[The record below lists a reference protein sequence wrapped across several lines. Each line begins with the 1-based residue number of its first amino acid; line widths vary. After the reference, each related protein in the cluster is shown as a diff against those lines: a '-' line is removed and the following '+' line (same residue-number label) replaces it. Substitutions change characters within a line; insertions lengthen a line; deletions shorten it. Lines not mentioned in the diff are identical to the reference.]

1 MPDTEEIQKV
11 NETLYHQNLEL
22 AVKNK
27 TLALLEKLYQK
38 SITVLMPKEM
48 AEDIIKTIREDLKL
62 EFTGI
67 FTFNKELDSLIPL
80 AFSKA
85 DRLLNTMHK
94 LGFMFLDIKI
104 ADIQKRPFLK
114 KVVYEQT
121 SGITNNLGDIWENLI
136 KPEHLEEIKKESHI
150 KTILLY
156 PLLTGKDVMGVLILG
171 LNRDYETLSDFE
183 KLSITSFTN
192 VIALSLSKA
201 YLYQDLQEANIRL
214 EALIKQRESLMHLV
228 THKVKGSFTHS
239 KYIFAEIL
247 AGSFGQITDD
257 IKKIAEKGL
266 ESVNTGIE
274 TVDIVLNAA
283 NLSTGKVKYDML
295 PLDFKDLVQKTVSEK
310 KGPAETRGLKL
321 ETNIKEGNYSMLG
334 DALWLKEVV
343 NNLVENSIRY
353 TRAGTITVG
362 LERKNDKI
370 LFSVKDTGVGITEE
384 DRKNLFTEGG
394 RGKDSVKV
402 NIESTGY
409 GLFTVKMVVEAHLGR
424 VWVESEGAGKG
435 STFFV
440 ELPTI

>member
-1 MPDTEEIQKV
+1 MPDTEETQKV
-11 NETLYHQNLEL
+11 NETLYQQNLEL

-67 FTFNKELDSLIPL
+67 FIFNKESDSLIPL
-80 AFSKA
+80 AFSKSE
-85 DRLLNTMHK
+85 RLLNTLHK

-104 ADIQKRPFLK
+104 NDIQKRTFLK

-121 SGITNNLGDIWENLI
+121 SGITNNLAEIWENLI

-150 KTILLY
+150 KTTLLY
-156 PLLTGKDVMGVLILG
+156 PLLAGKDVMGVLILG
-171 LNRDYETLSDFE
+171 LNRDYETLTDFE
-183 KLSITSFTN
+183 KFSITSFTN

-201 YLYQDLQEANIRL
+201 YLYQDLQEANRNL

-247 AGSFGQITDD
+247 AGSFGAITDD

-283 NLSTGKVKYDML
+283 NLSTGKVKYEML
-295 PLDFKDLVQKTVSEK
+295 PLDFKDMVQKTVSEK
-310 KGPAETRGLKL
+310 KGPAEARGLKL
-321 ETNIKEGNYSMLG
+321 ETNIKEGNYGMLG
-334 DALWLKEVV
+334 DSLWLKEVV

-440 ELPTI
+440 ELPAI